1 MSEGKTPARHD
12 VADKPLRTRVF
23 ERDDHTCQFCGF
35 KSKKYQEVVFRN
47 PDVQTKTLDNL
58 VTACIFCH
66 QVHHLEKVSDLQG
79 GVLIWLPEMGQ
90 SSLHHL
96 ARAIFVA
103 RITTGAVA
111 TAAQNALVALQSRT
125 EAAEERIGT
134 SDPSVLAT
142 VLQDFTNP
150 DVYQQRS
157 QKLKGIRLLPYDRR
171 IVREGELEFNQFP
184 QILAYWRSKDGPYGS
199 LLPTTWIDRFNAL
212 SGQTA

>member
-1 MSEGKTPARHD
+1 MLSEGKVPARRD

-35 KSKKYQEVVFRN
+35 RSKKYQEVVFRN
-47 PDVQTKTLDNL
+47 PETQTKVLDNL

-66 QVHHLEKVSDLQG
+66 QVQHLEKVSDLQG
-79 GVLIWLPEMGQ
+79 GVLVWLPEMGQ

-111 TAAQNALVALQSRT
+111 TAAQNALVALQNRA
-125 EAAEERIGT
+125 EGAEERIGT

-150 DVYQQRS
+150 DIYQQRS

-171 IVREGELEFNQFP
+171 IVQEGDLEFNQFP
-184 QILAYWRSKDGPYGS
+184 QILAYWRSKDGPYGN
-199 LLPTTWIDRFNAL
+199 LLPTTWIDRFKAL
-212 SGQTA
+212 SG